1 MKKIDNKFL
10 KYIFLIIASLALAVF
25 FTCVQELKLGNAY
38 QTVKPGNLIRND
50 KSIISDNFYES
61 AKFENEFLQN
71 IVITLTGST
80 SDKWSNEND
89 KNDAKEVLKDVN
101 QIKFFIENRKN
112 NEIYTNT
119 KSKSSDE
126 FKSKESGYCN
136 IDINFSNGEGLY
148 IRNINNA
155 IKQAK
160 FDTNRFNGLWDDDNL
175 SINMI
180 YPKEPSEYSK
190 DKYFYEGDL
199 LNFYNDFKYN
209 INIVN
214 DLITTSIVSGAI
226 GLLALILYSINK
238 SKLFKK
244 QYLKLSKIPIEIYIG
259 FICIAGYY
267 SSMYFS
273 YIPSIT
279 IKFAFILLVLMFISY
294 VNTFNEKKN
303 ILKNS
308 LIAKLYSYTKK
319 LGINIKKNIKKIP
332 LISRLIIIGISS
344 IVVISFIMLI
354 LYTNWYWQNSKL
366 TLVICILVP
375 SCLISFIVLYF
386 IKQIIYINE
395 IIEGADKIKN
405 GEVNHK
411 IEIKGNNNFTVLAEN
426 INNISQGLDNA
437 IEAKVKSERMKSEL
451 ITNVSH
457 DLKTPLTAI
466 INYIGLI
473 KKEENIQPDYL
484 KDYVNILDKKSKRLK
499 LLIDDLFEASK
510 ASSGNIS
517 FNIEKLDINQLLKQS
532 IGENEEKLT
541 KSNLDI
547 KLKLPEEKV
556 YINCDGKRMYRVFEN
571 LLSNI
576 SKYSLENT
584 RVYIETKVVD
594 DNVYIYMKNIASYE
608 LNFEAD
614 EISERFKRGDLSRN
628 TEGSG
633 LGLAIAKDLVELQQG
648 EFNIEIEADL
658 FKVELIFKKS

>member
-10 KYIFLIIASLALAVF
+10 KYIFLIIASLALALF

-38 QTVKPGNLIRND
+38 QTVKPGNLIRDN

-80 SDKWSNEND
+80 SDKWTNEDD

-136 IDINFSNGEGLY
+136 IDINFSKGEGLY

-160 FDTNRFNGLWDDDNL
+160 FDTNTFRGLWDDDDL

-214 DLITTSIVSGAI
+214 DLITTAIVSVAI
-226 GLLALILYSINK
+226 GLLSLILYSINK

-267 SSMYFS
+267 SAMYFS

-279 IKFAFILLVLMFISY
+279 IKFTFILLVLMFISY
-294 VNTFNEKKN
+294 VNTFNDKKN

-308 LIAKLYSYTKK
+308 LIVKLYSYIKK
-319 LGINIKKNIKKIP
+319 LFVSIKKNMKKIP
-332 LISRLIIIGISS
+332 LISRLIIIGIIS
-344 IVVISFIMLI
+344 IVVISFVMLI
-354 LYTNWYWQNSKL
+354 LYTNWYWQDSKL
-366 TLVICILVP
+366 TLIICILVP
-375 SCLISFIVLYF
+375 SCLIIFIVLYF

-405 GEVNHK
+405 GEINHK

-437 IEAKVKSERMKSEL
+437 IDEKVKSERMKSEL

-473 KKEENIQPDYL
+473 KKEENIQPEYL

-584 RVYIETKVVD
+584 RVYIETKIVD
-594 DNVYIYMKNIASYE
+594 DNVYIYMKNISSYE
-608 LNFEAD
+608 LNFEAN
-614 EISERFKRGDLSRN
+614 EISDRFKRGDLSRN

-648 EFNIEIEADL
+648 QFNIEIEADL

>member
-10 KYIFLIIASLALAVF
+10 KYIFLIIASLALALF
-25 FTCVQELKLGNAY
+25 FTCVQELKLGNEY
-38 QTVKPGNLIRND
+38 QTVKPGNLIRDN

-80 SDKWSNEND
+80 SDKWTNEDD

-136 IDINFSNGEGLY
+136 IDINFSKGEGLY

-160 FDTNRFNGLWDDDNL
+160 FDTNTFRGLWDDDDL

-190 DKYFYEGDL
+190 YKYFYEGDL

-214 DLITTSIVSGAI
+214 DLITTAIVSVAI
-226 GLLALILYSINK
+226 GLLSLILYSINK

-259 FICIAGYY
+259 FICIVGYY

-273 YIPSIT
+273 YIPSIS
-279 IKFAFILLVLMFISY
+279 IKFTFILLVMMFISY
-294 VNTFNEKKN
+294 VNTFNDKKN

-308 LIAKLYSYTKK
+308 LIVKLYSYIKK
-319 LGINIKKNIKKIP
+319 LCISIKKNMKKIP
-332 LISRLIIIGISS
+332 LISRLIIIGIIS
-344 IVVISFIMLI
+344 IVVISFVMLI
-354 LYTNWYWQNSKL
+354 LYTNWYWQDSKL

-375 SCLISFIVLYF
+375 SCFISFIVLYF

-405 GEVNHK
+405 GEINHK

-437 IEAKVKSERMKSEL
+437 IDEKVKSERMKSEL

-466 INYIGLI
+466 INYIGLV
-473 KKEENIQPDYL
+473 KKEENIQPEYL

-584 RVYIETKVVD
+584 RVYIETKIVD
-594 DNVYIYMKNIASYE
+594 DNIYISMKNISSYE
-608 LNFEAD
+608 LNFEAN

-648 EFNIEIEADL
+648 QFNIEIEADL

>member
-10 KYIFLIIASLALAVF
+10 KYIFLIIASLALALF
-25 FTCVQELKLGNAY
+25 FTCVQELKLGNEY
-38 QTVKPGNLIRND
+38 QTVKPGNLIRDN

-80 SDKWSNEND
+80 SDKWTNEDD

-136 IDINFSNGEGLY
+136 IDINFSKGEGLY

-160 FDTNRFNGLWDDDNL
+160 FDTNTFRGLWDDDDL

-214 DLITTSIVSGAI
+214 DLITTAIVSVAI
-226 GLLALILYSINK
+226 GLLSLILYSINK

-259 FICIAGYY
+259 FICIVGYY

-273 YIPSIT
+273 YIPSIS
-279 IKFAFILLVLMFISY
+279 IKFTFILLVTMFISY
-294 VNTFNEKKN
+294 VNTFNDKKN

-308 LIAKLYSYTKK
+308 LIVKLYSYIKK
-319 LGINIKKNIKKIP
+319 LCISIKKNMKKIP
-332 LISRLIIIGISS
+332 LISRLIIIGIIS
-344 IVVISFIMLI
+344 IVVISFVMLI
-354 LYTNWYWQNSKL
+354 LYTNWYWQDSKL

-375 SCLISFIVLYF
+375 SCFISLIVLYF

-405 GEVNHK
+405 GEINHK

-437 IEAKVKSERMKSEL
+437 IDEKVKSERMKSEL

-466 INYIGLI
+466 INYIGLV
-473 KKEENIQPDYL
+473 KKEENIQPEYL

-584 RVYIETKVVD
+584 RVYIETKIVD
-594 DNVYIYMKNIASYE
+594 DNVYISMKNISSYE
-608 LNFEAD
+608 LNFEAN

-648 EFNIEIEADL
+648 QFNIEIEADL

>member
-10 KYIFLIIASLALAVF
+10 KYIFLIIASLALALF
-25 FTCVQELKLGNAY
+25 FTCVQELKLGNEY
-38 QTVKPGNLIRND
+38 QTVKPGNLIRDN

-80 SDKWSNEND
+80 SDKWTNEDD

-136 IDINFSNGEGLY
+136 IDINFSKGEGLY

-160 FDTNRFNGLWDDDNL
+160 FDTNTFRGLWDDDDL

-214 DLITTSIVSGAI
+214 DLITTAIVSVAI
-226 GLLALILYSINK
+226 GLLSLILYSINK

-259 FICIAGYY
+259 FICIVGYY

-273 YIPSIT
+273 YIPSIS
-279 IKFAFILLVLMFISY
+279 IKFTFILLVMMFISY
-294 VNTFNEKKN
+294 VNTFNDKKN

-308 LIAKLYSYTKK
+308 LIVKLYSYIKK
-319 LGINIKKNIKKIP
+319 LCISIKKNMKKIP
-332 LISRLIIIGISS
+332 LISRLIIIGIIS
-344 IVVISFIMLI
+344 IVVISFVMLI
-354 LYTNWYWQNSKL
+354 LYTNWYWQDSKL

-375 SCLISFIVLYF
+375 SCFISLIVLYF

-405 GEVNHK
+405 GEINHK

-437 IEAKVKSERMKSEL
+437 IDEKVKSERMKSEL

-466 INYIGLI
+466 INYIGLV
-473 KKEENIQPDYL
+473 KKEENIQPEYL

-584 RVYIETKVVD
+584 RVYIETKIVD
-594 DNVYIYMKNIASYE
+594 DNVYISMKNISSYE
-608 LNFEAD
+608 LNFEAN

-648 EFNIEIEADL
+648 QFNIEIEADL

>member
-10 KYIFLIIASLALAVF
+10 KYIFLIIASLALALF
-25 FTCVQELKLGNAY
+25 FTCVQELKLGNEY
-38 QTVKPGNLIRND
+38 QTVKPGNLIRDN

-80 SDKWSNEND
+80 SDKWTNEDD

-136 IDINFSNGEGLY
+136 IDINFSKGEGLY

-160 FDTNRFNGLWDDDNL
+160 FDTNTFRGLWDDDDL

-214 DLITTSIVSGAI
+214 DLITTAIVSVAI
-226 GLLALILYSINK
+226 GLLSLILYSINK

-259 FICIAGYY
+259 FICIVGYY

-273 YIPSIT
+273 YIPSIS
-279 IKFAFILLVLMFISY
+279 IKFTFILLVMMFISY
-294 VNTFNEKKN
+294 VNTFNDKKN

-308 LIAKLYSYTKK
+308 LIVKLYSYIKK
-319 LGINIKKNIKKIP
+319 LCISIKKNMKKIP
-332 LISRLIIIGISS
+332 LISRLIIIGIIS
-344 IVVISFIMLI
+344 IVVISFVMLI
-354 LYTNWYWQNSKL
+354 LYTNWYWQDSKL

-375 SCLISFIVLYF
+375 SCFISFIVLYF

-405 GEVNHK
+405 GEINHK

-437 IEAKVKSERMKSEL
+437 IDEKVKSERMKSEL

-466 INYIGLI
+466 INYIGLV
-473 KKEENIQPDYL
+473 KKEENIQPEYL

-584 RVYIETKVVD
+584 RVYIETKIVD
-594 DNVYIYMKNIASYE
+594 DNVYISMKNISSYE
-608 LNFEAD
+608 LNFEAN

-648 EFNIEIEADL
+648 QFNIEIEADL

>member
-10 KYIFLIIASLALAVF
+10 KYIFLIIASLALALF
-25 FTCVQELKLGNAY
+25 FTCVQELKLGNEY
-38 QTVKPGNLIRND
+38 QTVKPGNLIRDN

-80 SDKWSNEND
+80 SDKWTNEDD

-136 IDINFSNGEGLY
+136 IDINFSKGEGLY

-160 FDTNRFNGLWDDDNL
+160 FDTNTFRGLWDDDDL

-214 DLITTSIVSGAI
+214 DLITTVIVSVAI
-226 GLLALILYSINK
+226 GLLSLILYSINK

-259 FICIAGYY
+259 FICIVGYY

-273 YIPSIT
+273 YIPSIS
-279 IKFAFILLVLMFISY
+279 IKFTFILLMMMFISY
-294 VNTFNEKKN
+294 VNTFNDKKN

-308 LIAKLYSYTKK
+308 LIVKLYSYIKK
-319 LGINIKKNIKKIP
+319 LCISIKKNMKKIP
-332 LISRLIIIGISS
+332 LISRLIIIGIIS
-344 IVVISFIMLI
+344 IVVISFVMLI
-354 LYTNWYWQNSKL
+354 LYTNWYWQDSKL

-375 SCLISFIVLYF
+375 SCFISFIVLYF

-405 GEVNHK
+405 GEINHK

-437 IEAKVKSERMKSEL
+437 IDEKVKSERMKSEL

-466 INYIGLI
+466 INYIGLV
-473 KKEENIQPDYL
+473 KKEENIQPEYL

-584 RVYIETKVVD
+584 RVYIETKIVD
-594 DNVYIYMKNIASYE
+594 DNVYISMKNISSYE
-608 LNFEAD
+608 LNFEAN

-648 EFNIEIEADL
+648 QFNIEIEADL